1 MGCLSQMGNPL
12 TAWKGYPVELNTLFQ
27 AERRVTNLWASPK
40 VAEQTLA
47 LSKFR
52 LGNLSPFMY
61 RVAVLVVLDWR
72 IARIFYLSPKNVCL
86 SEIRLEKKPVTKKPT
101 HKRASMT

>member
-1 MGCLSQMGNPL
+1 MGNPL

-52 LGNLSPFMY
+52 LGNLSFFMH

-86 SEIRLEKKPVTKKPT
+86 SEIGVGKEARNKETY
-101 HKRASMT
+101 S